1 MKEKKEFLQLNTFQ
15 SVLYSPLSN
24 CSSEGKVKNGTI
36 AASALML
43 CHKTKNL
50 RTKIGEKFTYKWI
63 GICTINAITKTALF
77 TPINKLSKTL
87 RKK

>member
-1 MKEKKEFLQLNTFQ
+1 MAT
-15 SVLYSPLSN
+15 
-24 CSSEGKVKNGTI
+24 
-36 AASALML
+36 SALML
-43 CHKTKNL
+43 CHKIKNL

-63 GICTINAITKTALF
+63 GICTIKAISKTALF